1 MNKKSLTIAS
11 AIYLLQEG
19 QMVRRPHW
27 PLDTFVF
34 RQVPSEINSDIV
46 PKMQSLP
53 DAVKLEF
60 ERRFKSPDFQIDRIF
75 YANQLALVNSS
86 NLIQSYS
93 ASIAD
98 AFAEDWEI
106 YCPK

>member
-27 PLDTFVF
+27 P

-93 ASIAD
+93 ASVAD